1 MKKRSLVLSLCCLM
15 ALGVGVGVTSCGN
28 QTAETGDLTITGYN
42 GSLGIGASVQ
52 LSVEGA
58 TEISFSSSNTDV
70 VTVTATGLMKGIAE
84 GTATIIAKS
93 GDLEGT
99 ISVTVVKKATGG
111 DNTGDDQEK
120 LLATLTKD
128 SCSGL
133 VASIENDESSVYA
146 VTAYTETIG
155 GIGFNFAGEKVI
167 GFCSNTYNSLL
178 GGDLGSFQVKASKSN
193 VLTTTASF
201 KATKIIINHLM
212 ETRFAESPSA
222 LNVSVG
228 GTSGVTAF
236 GTAISE
242 GTDKNSK
249 DGKSKEISSVETT
262 YTFDNASGTLDI
274 SNGNTFGVYFNSIK
288 IYGSINA

>member
-42 GSLGIGASVQ
+42 GSLEIGASVQ
-52 LSVEGA
+52 LAVEGA

-93 GDLEGT
+93 GNLEGT

-128 SCSGL
+128 SCTGL
-133 VASIENDESSVYA
+133 VAGCGTGVYTVNEATDTVGGITFNYAAGKLIGFAASSYNPL
-146 VTAYTETIG
+146 IG
-155 GIGFNFAGEKVI
+155 GELNAFQAKKSGANFI
-167 GFCSNTYNSLL
+167 
-178 GGDLGSFQVKASKSN
+178 
-193 VLTTTASF
+193 TTSTSI
-201 KATKIIINHLM
+201 KATKIIINHIM
-212 ETRFAESPSA
+212 ETKYATEPSA
-222 LNVSVG
+222 LSIAVG
-228 GTSGVTAF
+228 GVSAVVTF
-236 GTAISE
+236 GTAVDA
-242 GTDKNSK
+242 GTENEKTYSTV
-249 DGKSKEISSVETT
+249 EIT
-262 YTFDNASGTLDI
+262 YTFSSANGTISFSNDNAFV
-274 SNGNTFGVYFNSIK
+274 NYFNSVK

>member
-70 VTVTATGLMKGIAE
+70 VTVTATGLMKGITE

-93 GDLEGT
+93 GNLEGT

-128 SCSGL
+128 SCTGL
-133 VASIENDESSVYA
+133 VTGCGTGVYTVNEATDTVGGITFNYAAGKLIGFAASSYNPL
-146 VTAYTETIG
+146 IG
-155 GIGFNFAGEKVI
+155 GELNA
-167 GFCSNTYNSLL
+167 
-178 GGDLGSFQVKASKSN
+178 FQAK
-193 VLTTTASF
+193 
-201 KATKIIINHLM
+201 
-212 ETRFAESPSA
+212 
-222 LNVSVG
+222 
-228 GTSGVTAF
+228 
-236 GTAISE
+236 
-242 GTDKNSK
+242 
-249 DGKSKEISSVETT
+249 
-262 YTFDNASGTLDI
+262 
-274 SNGNTFGVYFNSIK
+274 
-288 IYGSINA
+288 